1 MNMEFYKR
9 LISSL
14 IIIPFSFFFI
24 IKGSY
29 LFNLFL
35 IACLFATFFEWYN
48 MAKKYQYHIFGHL
61 FILFSF
67 YTVFCLRNDFGDKSL
82 ILFLFVTSICI
93 LTDLGGYIF
102 GKILK
107 GPKIS
112 KISPNKTYA
121 GVFGGYIF
129 SIFIFFFLQYSEL
142 LFDVNL
148 KWTPEL
154 FIYMFLISS
163 ISQIGDFVISYFK
176 RLSNIKDTGKI
187 IPGHGGILDRIDGMI
202 FAFPCSYVMFKFQIL
217 AY

>member
-1 MNMEFYKR
+1 MNIEFYKR

-24 IKGSY
+24 IKGNY

-35 IACLFATFFEWYN
+35 ILCLFVTFFEWHN
-48 MAKKYQYHIFGHL
+48 MTKKYKYHKLGYF
-61 FILFSF
+61 FILISF

-82 ILFLFVTSICI
+82 ILFLFVTLICI

-102 GKILK
+102 GKIFK
-107 GPKIS
+107 GPRIS

-121 GVFGGYIF
+121 GMFGGYIL
-129 SIFIFFFLQYSEL
+129 SIFTFFFLQYSEL

-154 FIYMFLISS
+154 FIYIFFIST
-163 ISQIGDFVISYFK
+163 ISQVGDFIISFFK

-202 FAFPCSYVMFKFQIL
+202 FAFPFSYVMFKFQIFV
-217 AY
+217 Y

>member
-1 MNMEFYKR
+1 MVQYGKKIPLSYIWA
-9 LISSL
+9 LIY
-14 IIIPFSFFFI
+14 II
-24 IKGSY
+24 
-29 LFNLFL
+29 
-35 IACLFATFFEWYN
+35 
-48 MAKKYQYHIFGHL
+48 
-61 FILFSF
+61 FILHR
-67 YTVFCLRNDFGDKSL
+67 FCLRNDFGDKSL

-121 GVFGGYIF
+121 GFLED
-129 SIFIFFFLQYSEL
+129 IFFRFLFFFFSNTQNY
-142 LFDVNL
+142 FYVNL